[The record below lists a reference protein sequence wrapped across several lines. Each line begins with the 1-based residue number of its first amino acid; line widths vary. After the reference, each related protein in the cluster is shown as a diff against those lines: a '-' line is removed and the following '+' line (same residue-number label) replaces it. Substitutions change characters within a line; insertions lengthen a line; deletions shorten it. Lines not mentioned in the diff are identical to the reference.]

1 MEGEDIDPTMGSA
14 VDDLDF
20 ACRRPPEAPQTS
32 INVRRASGVNCIV
45 GKSSRRED
53 RRVER
58 KLEIEAECFA
68 DPIDHV
74 ERRVSLTQ
82 FDLCD
87 VGPRHSDPLRNLL
100 LRQV

>member
-32 INVRRASGVNCIV
+32 INVRGASGVNCIV
-45 GKSSRRED
+45 GTSSRRED

-58 KLEIEAECFA
+58 KLEIEAE
-68 DPIDHV
+68 V
-74 ERRVSLTQ
+74 LRR
-82 FDLCD
+82 
-87 VGPRHSDPLRNLL
+87 SDPPCPADGSA
-100 LRQV
+100 

>member
-1 MEGEDIDPTMGSA
+1 

-32 INVRRASGVNCIV
+32 INIRRTSGVNCTV
-45 GKSSRRED
+45 GTSSRRED
-53 RRVER
+53 RRVEC

-74 ERRVSLTQ
+74 ERRVSLT
-82 FDLCD
+82 
-87 VGPRHSDPLRNLL
+87 
-100 LRQV
+100 